1 MNFFILYYNIEKNA
15 YAHCNRHVVKMIL
28 ELCQLLY
35 ACAHV
40 GGAPLESMGVKPY
53 KLTHKWHPTSIWV
66 RESKENWLYTL
77 KFSTALCKEYTRRYN
92 KHHSCEK
99 HLKALF
105 QLGYYKPLEKRPI
118 KNVCGR
124 IKHTKCTPFPL
135 AMPDECIV
143 YKNNKASVK
152 KSYQKYYKKKNK
164 EWTAKGRGMKFTTK
178 FCKV

>member
-1 MNFFILYYNIEKNA
+1 MNFFILSYDKKKNA
-15 YAHCNRHVVKMIL
+15 HAYCNRHVIKMIL

-40 GGAPLESMGVKPY
+40 GGAPLESMEVKPY

-66 RESKENWLYTL
+66 RECKENWLYTM
-77 KFSTALCKEYTRRYN
+77 KFAVALCKEYTRRYQ

-99 HLKALF
+99 HLTALF
-105 QLGYYKPLEKRPI
+105 ELGYYWPRERRPI

-124 IKHTKCTPFPL
+124 LKRTKCTPFPL
-135 AMPDECIV
+135 AMPKECIV
-143 YKNNKASVK
+143 YKNKKASVK
-152 KSYQKYYKKKNK
+152 RSYQKYYRKKNK

>member
-1 MNFFILYYNIEKNA
+1 MNFFILYYDHEKNA

-40 GGAPLESMGVKPY
+40 GGAPLGSMDVKPY

-66 RESKENWLYTL
+66 RESKENWLYTF
-77 KFSTALCKEYTRRYN
+77 KFSIALCKEYTRRYQ

-99 HLKALF
+99 HFNALF
-105 QLGYYKPLEKRPI
+105 KLGYYRPLEKRSI

-124 IKHTKCTPFPL
+124 IRHTNCTPFPL
-135 AMPDECIV
+135 AMPVECIV
-143 YKNNKASVK
+143 YKNKKASVK
-152 KSYQKYYKKKNK
+152 KSYRKYYKKKNK

-178 FCKV
+178 CCKV